1 MAEAKQIGQAV
12 MKLTGIE
19 ETPTKTRPPVILKQ
33 WAEWFGL
40 KLLDEE
46 VERMVRVSAEWGS
59 DVRDGEQ
66 PKWLSL
72 LGSSGTGKTHIAKCF
87 WNWLKKKPDFDD
99 KAEYVPQWIYWPK
112 LVEDLRSGNAYNR
125 YRDMMRWK
133 YLVLDEICA
142 ENQTEFSTE
151 KLHNLLG
158 SRVGRWTIVTSNKR
172 AVDIATLDRRIA
184 SRMARGG
191 SYVVDIR
198 TKDYS
203 LR

>member
-19 ETPTKTRPPVILKQ
+19 ETPTKIRRPVILKQ

-46 VERMVRVSAEWGS
+46 IERMVRVSAEWGA
-59 DVRDGEQ
+59 DVRDGEK

-72 LGSSGTGKTHIAKCF
+72 LGSSGTGKTHIAKCL
-87 WNWLKKKPDFDD
+87 WNWLSKKPDFAD

>member
-1 MAEAKQIGQAV
+1 

-19 ETPTKTRPPVILKQ
+19 ETPTKTRPPVILRK
-33 WAEWFGL
+33 WAEWF
-40 KLLDEE
+40 KIQLLDEE
-46 VERMVRVSAEWGS
+46 VERMVRVSAEWAR
-59 DVRDGEQ
+59 DVRDGEK
-66 PKWLSL
+66 PRWLSL
-72 LGSSGTGKTHIAKCF
+72 LGSSGTGKTHIAKAL
-87 WNWLKKKPDFDD
+87 WNWLSKKEDFED
-99 KAEYVPQWIYWPK
+99 KAEYVPQWVYWPK
-112 LVEDLRSGNAYNR
+112 LVEDLRSGSAYNR

-133 YLVLDEICA
+133 YLVLDEVCA

>member
-19 ETPTKTRPPVILKQ
+19 ETPTRTRPPVILKR

-40 KLLDEE
+40 QLLDEE
-46 VERMVRVSAEWGS
+46 IERMVRVSAEWAR
-59 DVRDGEQ
+59 DVRDGEK
-66 PKWLSL
+66 PRWLSL
-72 LGSSGTGKTHIAKCF
+72 LGSSGTGKTHIAKCL
-87 WNWLKKKPDFDD
+87 WNWLSKKDDFED

-112 LVEDLRSGNAYNR
+112 LVEDLRSGSAYNR

-133 YLVLDEICA
+133 YLVLDEVCA

>member
-1 MAEAKQIGQAV
+1 
-12 MKLTGIE
+12 
-19 ETPTKTRPPVILKQ
+19 VILRK
-33 WAEWFGL
+33 WAEWF
-40 KLLDEE
+40 KIQLLDEE
-46 VERMVRVSAEWGS
+46 VERMVRVSAEWAR
-59 DVRDGEQ
+59 DVRDGEK
-66 PKWLSL
+66 PRWLSL
-72 LGSSGTGKTHIAKCF
+72 LGSSGTGKTHIAKAL
-87 WNWLKKKPDFDD
+87 WNWLSKKEDFED
-99 KAEYVPQWIYWPK
+99 KAEYVPQWVYWPK
-112 LVEDLRSGNAYNR
+112 LVEDLRSGSAYNR

-133 YLVLDEICA
+133 YLVLDEVCA

>member
-1 MAEAKQIGQAV
+1 
-12 MKLTGIE
+12 
-19 ETPTKTRPPVILKQ
+19 
-33 WAEWFGL
+33 
-40 KLLDEE
+40 
-46 VERMVRVSAEWGS
+46 MVRVSAEWAR
-59 DVRDGEQ
+59 DVRDGEK
-66 PKWLSL
+66 PRWLSL
-72 LGSSGTGKTHIAKCF
+72 LGSSGTGKTHIAKCL
-87 WNWLKKKPDFDD
+87 WNWLSKKEDF
-99 KAEYVPQWIYWPK
+99 EYRCEFIPQWIYWPK

-133 YLVLDEICA
+133 YLVLDEVCA

-172 AVDIATLDRRIA
+172 AVDIAVMDRRIA

>member
-19 ETPTKTRPPVILKQ
+19 ETPTKTRPPVILRK
-33 WAEWFGL
+33 WAEWF
-40 KLLDEE
+40 KIQLLDEE
-46 VERMVRVSAEWGS
+46 VERMVRVSAEWAR
-59 DVRDGEQ
+59 DVRDGEK
-66 PKWLSL
+66 PRWLSL
-72 LGSSGTGKTHIAKCF
+72 LGSSGTGKTHIAKAL
-87 WNWLKKKPDFDD
+87 WNWLSKKEDFED
-99 KAEYVPQWIYWPK
+99 KAQYVPQWIYWPK

-133 YLVLDEICA
+133 YLVLDEVCA

>member
-19 ETPTKTRPPVILKQ
+19 ETPTRTRPPVILKR

-40 KLLDEE
+40 QLLDEE
-46 VERMVRVSAEWGS
+46 IERMVTVSAEWAR
-59 DVRDGEQ
+59 DVRDGEK
-66 PKWLSL
+66 PRWLSL
-72 LGSSGTGKTHIAKCF
+72 LGSSGTGKTHIAKCL
-87 WNWLKKKPDFDD
+87 WNWLSKKEDFED

>member
-1 MAEAKQIGQAV
+1 MQ
-12 MKLTGIE
+12 LTGIKI
-19 ETPTKTRPPVILKQ
+19 TPTKTRPPVILRK
-33 WAEWFGL
+33 WAEWF
-40 KLLDEE
+40 KIQLLDEE
-46 VERMVRVSAEWGS
+46 VERMVRVSAEWAR
-59 DVRDGEQ
+59 DVRDGEK
-66 PKWLSL
+66 PRWLSL
-72 LGSSGTGKTHIAKCF
+72 LGSSGTGKTHIAKAL
-87 WNWLKKKPDFDD
+87 WNWLSKKEDFED
-99 KAEYVPQWIYWPK
+99 KAEYVPQWVYWPK
-112 LVEDLRSGNAYNR
+112 LVEDLRSGSAYNR

-133 YLVLDEICA
+133 YLVLDEVCA

>member
-19 ETPTKTRPPVILKQ
+19 ETPTKIRPPVILKK

-40 KLLDEE
+40 QLLDEE
-46 VERMVRVSAEWGS
+46 IERMVRVSAEWAR
-59 DVRDGEQ
+59 DVRDGEK
-66 PKWLSL
+66 PRWLSL
-72 LGSSGTGKTHIAKCF
+72 LGSSGTGKTHIAKAL
-87 WNWLKKKPDFDD
+87 WHWLSKKEDFED